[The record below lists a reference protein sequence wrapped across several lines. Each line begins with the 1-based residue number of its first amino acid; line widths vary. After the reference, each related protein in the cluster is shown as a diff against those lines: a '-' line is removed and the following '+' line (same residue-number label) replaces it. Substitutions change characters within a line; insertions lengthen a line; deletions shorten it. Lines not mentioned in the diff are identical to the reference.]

1 METDQNQNP
10 SASCFPQLEP
20 TRKEGRRSMK
30 SAGRKDTTRREE
42 SAENCRVQFAVSER
56 MRDMHRKV
64 HMWKEVG
71 ELSSTKREPSVVL
84 RSNSAR
90 DGKVTQQSLTKTRQP
105 HAYFRF
111 FANIAPVQLN
121 ILKIHA
127 TTSPLEHPRY
137 DEHGILPLVNT
148 ASQKT
153 LRYRYTIQNRPHV
166 AFQYFMYY
174 TRGTRILNTHQRPSC
189 RTLPSCSRIIKTSW
203 RKRQVQLNNEQYPL
217 HPG

>member
-1 METDQNQNP
+1 METDKNQNP

-30 SAGRKDTTRREE
+30 SAGREDTTRREE

-137 DEHGILPLVNT
+137 DEHGILPLVN
-148 ASQKT
+148 S
-153 LRYRYTIQNRPHV
+153 ISEN
-166 AFQYFMYY
+166 
-174 TRGTRILNTHQRPSC
+174 S
-189 RTLPSCSRIIKTSW
+189 
-203 RKRQVQLNNEQYPL
+203 QVQIYNPKPTSCGLPVLHVLYKRNPHPQHTSATKLQDTAILFPDHQNILEKTAGSTEQ
-217 HPG
+217 